1 MTDVE
6 RSEFEIHD
14 VESEPSEFV
23 LRSRRTLLPHG
34 EAHCCCDAL
43 VVVRDATA
51 PPVAPPAEAATAPQR
66 ITGVFRER
74 PIGEALK
81 APAWCA
87 HVLEPR

>member
-6 RSEFEIHD
+6 RSEFELHD

-43 VVVRDATA
+43 VVVRDG
-51 PPVAPPAEAATAPQR
+51 R
-66 ITGVFRER
+66 IADVIQLDGV
-74 PIGEALK
+74 G
-81 APAWCA
+81 
-87 HVLEPR
+87 EPRPPRRSRGPR